1 MKREIITIIKHCG
14 AYERI
19 NECAYKLQK
28 KNNIHNQLKL
38 NHAQFSNLVVIIM
51 I

>member
-1 MKREIITIIKHCG
+1 MKREIITIIKHRG

-28 KNNIHNQLKL
+28 KIHNQLKL

-51 I
+51 L